1 MKLLNNWMKRE
12 DGFTLI
18 EMSLVLFIISAL
30 LLLFVPNIA
39 SRQDSANATSNEAMV
54 TVLQSQVDMYTMNE
68 EGGAPVSFG
77 EMETKGYLTAKQS
90 KKATEDFTLEAGI
103 VTPKIAAPD

>member
-1 MKLLNNWMKRE
+1 MKLLNNCMKRE

-39 SRQDSANATSNEAMV
+39 SKQNSANATSNEAMV
-54 TVLQSQVDMYTMNE
+54 TVLQSQVDMYTMDE
-68 EGGAPVSFG
+68 KVAPTSFND
-77 EMETKGYLTAKQS
+77 MKTKKYLTEKQS
-90 KKATEDFTLEAGI
+90 TKATDGFTLEAGI
-103 VTPKIAAPD
+103 VTPKTAASD